1 MSDLISVVNGYSS
14 YNIKKSA
21 VQNPVTTENKAQ
33 FVNEDKKTD
42 TKNTKAL
49 IAGGAVLAAAAATG
63 IYLVMRGRAQKAKQL
78 QEEFQKQFAKFE
90 NGKAVANSGE
100 DFSGE
105 ITKELKDG
113 SKVVLDYQNG
123 VLKQSSKINGENKV
137 FTKVYEY
144 DKSGKLTK
152 ITDGREYYPTVYLQ
166 KYKNEMGFDV
176 VRGTKGAHY
185 TNKETNETMLVV
197 YKRDNDNTITKSNI
211 KYFKDGKLK
220 YEDTDGVKTLYKQDG
235 KTPDITYD
243 GHYFVDENGI
253 KSFNTSHGEGIKRP
267 DGSSSSIDYH
277 YGQALDRVTSKKVP
291 QRFVK
296 VGISSS
302 ANVSNPDKAY
312 WLTNQYEYEQLD
324 SCGDVLYR
332 GFACLRKTITTKGK
346 NGKRFISDVCIV
358 PHKKYK
364 SNGFGFDL
372 FQKDGK
378 IFIED
383 DKKVI
388 ASFNPKTN
396 TFDTLT
402 VPKEQAREIM
412 DWAKKAFDR
421 LKKDRK
427 DYLRNEVKSDK
438 MWKINRYL
446 EDIQRASE
454 V

>member
-14 YNIKKSA
+14 YNIKNSA

-33 FVNEDKKTD
+33 FVNEDKTTD
-42 TKNTKAL
+42 TKNTKAI

-105 ITKELKDG
+105 ITKELQDG
-113 SKVVLDYQNG
+113 SKVVLNYQNG

-176 VRGTKGAHY
+176 VRGKSGEY
-185 TNKETNETMLVV
+185 YINKETNEVLQYINRKNEKTHV
-197 YKRDNDNTITKSNI
+197 

-220 YEDTDGVKTLYKQDG
+220 YEEADGVKTLYKQDG
-235 KTPDITYD
+235 KTPDIITYD
-243 GHYFVDENGI
+243 GRDFIDENGI
-253 KSFNTSHGEGIKRP
+253 KYSQKKGSDYIRRP
-267 DGSSSSIDYH
+267 DGGSSSYEWVVVTGKQINNTNKKFPKRCLSAEVNH
-277 YGQALDRVTSKKVP
+277 SPALD
-291 QRFVK
+291 
-296 VGISSS
+296 S
-302 ANVSNPDKAY
+302 AFSIINPYSLKMPDAKHKRIYAG
-312 WLTNQYEYEQLD
+312 W
-324 SCGDVLYR
+324 
-332 GFACLRKTITTKGK
+332 TTGKNCPPKGP
-346 NGKRFISDVCIV
+346 NGKRDIGSISISFEDNPKTFFHV
-358 PHKKYK
+358 
-364 SNGFGFDL
+364 SER
-372 FQKDGK
+372 DGK
-378 IFIED
+378 ILID
-383 DKKVI
+383 SDSKNGHQQI
-388 ASFNPKTN
+388 LSSFDPKTN

-402 VPKEQAREIM
+402 VPEEQAREIM
-412 DWAKKAFDR
+412 DWAKKAIEQ

-427 DYLRNEVKSDK
+427 DFLKGSN
-438 MWKINRYL
+438 KINKFWKTH
-446 EDIQRASE
+446 DITKNIYHARE